1 MTTDTYDT
9 WSRLDPTESSMFWL
23 AVRLERV
30 ITRVKF
36 HFLIELTRLLLLGFY
51 EDFQTFLATIELE
64 EGRSENEAQFTAVF
78 RHKARAAERIE
89 QLVSRLDSLGA
100 VSYKGRSLP
109 EYLVGRGRLDELKLF
124 ARATALERE
133 GEEILDQSKKKFV
146 LTVTQ
151 RKLTPNQRTALL
163 DRYRELAELP
173 PNGGPL
179 PSA

>member
-1 MTTDTYDT
+1 MTAATFDT
-9 WSRLDPTESSMFWL
+9 WSRLDPTESSIFWW

-30 ITRVKF
+30 IATVKF

-78 RHKARAAERIE
+78 GYKARAAERIE
-89 QLVSRLDSLGA
+89 QLVSRLDSLRA
-100 VSYKGRSLP
+100 VSHKGRNLP
-109 EYLVGRGRLDELKLF
+109 EYLVGTDRLEELKLF
-124 ARATALERE
+124 VRATALERE
-133 GEEILDQSKKKFV
+133 GEEVLDRSKKKFV

-163 DRYRELAELP
+163 DRYRELAEAP
-173 PNGGPL
+173 PSGGPL
-179 PSA
+179 PGG